1 MDTPREHIRVSGLE
15 MRYGPRVIQ
24 RGLDFAV
31 MRGDIFVIM
40 GGSGCGKSTLLKHM
54 IGLYE
59 PAAGEVFYNMLA
71 DRVDNAEAADL
82 LRKNAVEERGHAR
95 RLARM
100 ISIKI
105 GQEWEPTPE
114 VAELLAVPLP
124 DQIGSKIFAGV
135 VQGEINGDAGYQR
148 WADAESD
155 EEVVRL
161 LRLNGREETIHAGR
175 AQQVFDLLN
184 A

>member
-1 MDTPREHIRVSGLE
+1 MSELNFFTANAGLAGVAKLEVPELTLMYRIE
-15 MRYGPRVIQ
+15 M
-24 RGLDFAV
+24 
-31 MRGDIFVIM
+31 
-40 GGSGCGKSTLLKHM
+40 
-54 IGLYE
+54 
-59 PAAGEVFYNMLA
+59 AGELFYNMLA
-71 DRVDNAEAADL
+71 DRVGNEEAAGL

-100 ISIKI
+100 ISIKT
-105 GQEWEPTPE
+105 GTEWAPT
-114 VAELLAVPLP
+114 AEEAKLLEVPLP
-124 DQIGSKIFAGV
+124 EHIDSKMFAAV

-148 WADAESD
+148 WADAEED
-155 EEVVRL
+155 VEVERL

>member
-1 MDTPREHIRVSGLE
+1 MSELNFFTANAGLADVAKLEVPE
-15 MRYGPRVIQ
+15 M
-24 RGLDFAV
+24 
-31 MRGDIFVIM
+31 
-40 GGSGCGKSTLLKHM
+40 SLLYRIEM
-54 IGLYE
+54 
-59 PAAGEVFYNMLA
+59 AGELFYNILA
-71 DRVDNAEAADL
+71 DRVGNDTAADL

-100 ISIKI
+100 ISIKL
-105 GQEWEPTPE
+105 GHEWEPTPE
-114 VAELLAVPLP
+114 ESELLAVPLP
-124 DQIGSKIFAGV
+124 ETIDSKMFAAV

-148 WADAESD
+148 WADAETD

>member
-1 MDTPREHIRVSGLE
+1 MSELNFFTANAGLADVAKLEVPELKLMYRIE
-15 MRYGPRVIQ
+15 M
-24 RGLDFAV
+24 
-31 MRGDIFVIM
+31 
-40 GGSGCGKSTLLKHM
+40 
-54 IGLYE
+54 
-59 PAAGEVFYNMLA
+59 AGEVFYNILA
-71 DRVDNAEAADL
+71 DRVGNETAADL

-105 GQEWEPTPE
+105 GHEWEPSAE
-114 VAELLAVPLP
+114 ENELLAVPLP
-124 DQIGSKIFAGV
+124 ETIDSKMFAAV

-148 WADAESD
+148 WADAETD

>member
-1 MDTPREHIRVSGLE
+1 MSELNFFTANAGLANVEKLEVPELTMLYRIE
-15 MRYGPRVIQ
+15 M
-24 RGLDFAV
+24 
-31 MRGDIFVIM
+31 
-40 GGSGCGKSTLLKHM
+40 
-54 IGLYE
+54 
-59 PAAGEVFYNMLA
+59 AGEIFYNMLA

-124 DQIGSKIFAGV
+124 DQIDSKIFAGV

>member
-1 MDTPREHIRVSGLE
+1 MAELNFFTANAGLADVAKLEVPE
-15 MRYGPRVIQ
+15 M
-24 RGLDFAV
+24 
-31 MRGDIFVIM
+31 
-40 GGSGCGKSTLLKHM
+40 SLLYRIEM
-54 IGLYE
+54 
-59 PAAGEVFYNMLA
+59 AGELFYNILA
-71 DRVDNAEAADL
+71 DRVGNETAAEL

-100 ISIKI
+100 ISIKL
-105 GQEWEPTPE
+105 GYEWEPTAE
-114 VAELLAVPLP
+114 EAELLAVPLP
-124 DQIGSKIFAGV
+124 ETIDSKMFAAV

-148 WADAESD
+148 WADPETD

>member
-1 MDTPREHIRVSGLE
+1 MSEQNFFTANASLAGVDKLE
-15 MRYGPRVIQ
+15 VPE
-24 RGLDFAV
+24 L
-31 MRGDIFVIM
+31 
-40 GGSGCGKSTLLKHM
+40 TLM
-54 IGLYE
+54 YRIE
-59 PAAGEVFYNMLA
+59 MAGELFYNILA
-71 DRVDNAEAADL
+71 DRVGNDTAADL

-100 ISIKI
+100 ISIKL
-105 GQEWEPTPE
+105 GHEWEPTPE
-114 VAELLAVPLP
+114 ESELLAVPLP
-124 DQIGSKIFAGV
+124 ETIDSKMFAAV

-148 WADAESD
+148 WADAETD

>member
-1 MDTPREHIRVSGLE
+1 MSELNFFTANAGLADVEKLEVPELTMLYRIE
-15 MRYGPRVIQ
+15 M
-24 RGLDFAV
+24 
-31 MRGDIFVIM
+31 
-40 GGSGCGKSTLLKHM
+40 
-54 IGLYE
+54 
-59 PAAGEVFYNMLA
+59 AGEVFYNMLA

-124 DQIGSKIFAGV
+124 DQIGSRIFAGV

>member
-1 MDTPREHIRVSGLE
+1 MSEQNFFTANASLAGVDKLE
-15 MRYGPRVIQ
+15 VPE
-24 RGLDFAV
+24 L
-31 MRGDIFVIM
+31 
-40 GGSGCGKSTLLKHM
+40 TLM
-54 IGLYE
+54 YRIE
-59 PAAGEVFYNMLA
+59 MAGELFYNILA
-71 DRVDNAEAADL
+71 DRVGNDTAADL
-82 LRKNAVEERGHAR
+82 MRKNAVEERGHAR

-100 ISIKI
+100 ISIKL
-105 GQEWEPTPE
+105 GHEWEPTPE
-114 VAELLAVPLP
+114 ESELLAVPLP
-124 DQIGSKIFAGV
+124 ETIDSKMFAAV

-148 WADAESD
+148 WADAETD

>member
-1 MDTPREHIRVSGLE
+1 MAELNFFTANAGLADVAKLE
-15 MRYGPRVIQ
+15 VPE
-24 RGLDFAV
+24 L
-31 MRGDIFVIM
+31 
-40 GGSGCGKSTLLKHM
+40 SLLYR
-54 IGLYE
+54 IE
-59 PAAGEVFYNMLA
+59 IAGELFYNILA
-71 DRVDNAEAADL
+71 DRVGNETAAEL

-100 ISIKI
+100 ISIKL
-105 GQEWEPTPE
+105 GYEWEPTAE
-114 VAELLAVPLP
+114 EAELLAVPLP
-124 DQIGSKIFAGV
+124 ETIDSKMFAAV

-148 WADAESD
+148 WADAETD

>member
-1 MDTPREHIRVSGLE
+1 MSELNFFTANAGLADVKKLEVPELTMLYRIE
-15 MRYGPRVIQ
+15 M
-24 RGLDFAV
+24 
-31 MRGDIFVIM
+31 
-40 GGSGCGKSTLLKHM
+40 
-54 IGLYE
+54 
-59 PAAGEVFYNMLA
+59 AGEVFYNMLA

-124 DQIGSKIFAGV
+124 DQIYSKIFAGV

>member
-1 MDTPREHIRVSGLE
+1 MAELNFYTANAGLADVAKLEVPE
-15 MRYGPRVIQ
+15 M
-24 RGLDFAV
+24 
-31 MRGDIFVIM
+31 
-40 GGSGCGKSTLLKHM
+40 SLLYRIEM
-54 IGLYE
+54 
-59 PAAGEVFYNMLA
+59 AGELFYNVLA
-71 DRVDNAEAADL
+71 DRVGNETAAEL

-100 ISIKI
+100 ISIKL
-105 GQEWEPTPE
+105 GYEWEPTAE
-114 VAELLAVPLP
+114 EAELLAVPLP
-124 DQIGSKIFAGV
+124 ETIDSKMFAAV

-148 WADAESD
+148 WANAETD

>member
-1 MDTPREHIRVSGLE
+1 MSELNFFTANAGLADVAKLEVPELKLMYRIE
-15 MRYGPRVIQ
+15 M
-24 RGLDFAV
+24 
-31 MRGDIFVIM
+31 
-40 GGSGCGKSTLLKHM
+40 
-54 IGLYE
+54 
-59 PAAGEVFYNMLA
+59 AGEVFYNILA
-71 DRVDNAEAADL
+71 DRVGNETAADL
-82 LRKNAVEERGHAR
+82 LRKNAIEERGHAR

-105 GQEWEPTPE
+105 GQEWQPSAEE
-114 VAELLAVPLP
+114 AELLAVPLP
-124 DQIGSKIFAGV
+124 ETIDSKMFAAV

-148 WADAESD
+148 WADAEID
-155 EEVVRL
+155 DEVVRL

>member
-1 MDTPREHIRVSGLE
+1 MSDLNFFTANAGLADVAKLEVPE
-15 MRYGPRVIQ
+15 M
-24 RGLDFAV
+24 
-31 MRGDIFVIM
+31 
-40 GGSGCGKSTLLKHM
+40 SLLYRIEM
-54 IGLYE
+54 
-59 PAAGEVFYNMLA
+59 AGEVFYNILA
-71 DRVDNAEAADL
+71 DRVGNETAADL

-100 ISIKI
+100 ISIKL
-105 GQEWEPTPE
+105 GYEWEPTAE
-114 VAELLAVPLP
+114 EAELLAVPLP
-124 DQIGSKIFAGV
+124 ETIDSKMFAAV

-148 WADAESD
+148 WADAETD